1 MYSVTYIYIYICVV
15 HTYYLYVHYMHIH
28 YAYISLISCMPN
40 LCMYMCVF
48 VCFLCVCVC
57 TCMHIHAYVCTYIS
71 VDEYKMNILILDNS
85 VVEEEDEEEEDIET
99 KTQSSSLSETHSQST
114 EMKSEWNLESSGED
128 ETCNISQEIGN
139 DIEADVIR
147 RRSIFSHNFED
158 SEESLGSNASSLSVE
173 DHYLLTTSRRATV
186 LAGIYYIPFIP
197 IINYCISLYEITM
210 FLYNELI
217 LTITILMQII
227 TRTTNKTILF
237 RFPH

>member
-1 MYSVTYIYIYICVV
+1 MLTCVLTYLLMNECKI
-15 HTYYLYVHYMHIH
+15 
-28 YAYISLISCMPN
+28 
-40 LCMYMCVF
+40 
-48 VCFLCVCVC
+48 
-57 TCMHIHAYVCTYIS
+57 
-71 VDEYKMNILILDNS
+71 NILILDNS
-85 VVEEEDEEEEDIET
+85 VLEEENEEEEDIET

-186 LAGIYYIPFIP
+186 IAGIYYIHFILV
-197 IINYCISLYEITM
+197 INCISLYEITH

-227 TRTTNKTILF
+227 MHTTNGTILF